1 MPDDKNPQL
10 PLDGGTPPREGSLIS
25 INIEEEMRRSY
36 LDYSMSVIIGRALPD
51 ARDGLKP
58 VHRRVLYAMS
68 EMGLEYNKKYTKCA
82 KVVGQAM
89 GVYHPHGDSAIYDT
103 LVRMAQ
109 PFSLRYPLVDGQGN
123 FGSVDGDPPAA
134 MRYTEC
140 RMARIAGELLADID
154 METVDFVPNYD
165 ESTTEPSVLPT
176 RIPNLIVN
184 GSSGIAVGMATNIPP
199 HNLTEVVNA
208 TIELVK
214 NPKAGLIEI
223 LQHVQGP
230 DFPTGGFLYG
240 KSGIVNAYKTG
251 RGRFMM
257 RAKVATENLTKEKVA
272 IIVTEIPYQVN
283 KSKLIERI
291 AELVT
296 EKIIDEISDVRDE
309 SDRDGM
315 RIVIELKRAAQPEIV
330 LNQLYKHTQ
339 MQESFSMIFLAV
351 LNGQPKEFPLDGAI
365 RAFIDHRIDVV
376 QRRTAYLLRKAR
388 EREHILEGY
397 KIALD
402 NLDTVIKIIRG
413 SGSRAEA
420 RENLYA
426 WGKGTDIVVNL
437 DRERLPGEE
446 RGLSLKQVDAI
457 LELQLYR
464 LTQLSVDEILKEL
477 AEIREKIAEYESILA
492 SDKKLRNVIIKELEA
507 VRDKYGDARR
517 TQIIDESAELQL
529 EDLIADEQVA
539 VTVSHQGYLKR
550 TPISIYRQQRRG
562 GTGRT
567 GMKTREE
574 DFVSQLIID
583 STHAFLLC
591 FTNTGRVYWLK
602 VYEVPDVGAAGKGKS
617 MQSLLNLQPGENV
630 RAILP
635 VRDLEEEGKFIFFA
649 TRNGVV
655 KKTPLK
661 DFSNVM
667 SRGIIAI
674 AIDENDDLI
683 SAGLTN
689 GKQTIFLGTR
699 DGMAIRFDEEYDPER
714 SGIGLRPMGRNA
726 AGNRGISLKKGD
738 YVIGAA
744 ITDSDATR
752 DTERDECAKKLNLT
766 KKLGE
771 LRSAL
776 EQAKENLQKAR
787 EELRAAPKETDP
799 LTAAVKTAEKRRDD
813 AEKALK
819 DFDEKL
825 CVSKSLILTVTE
837 NGFGKRTDVDEYRLT
852 ARGAQGVNNLKA
864 TPKVGK
870 SASILLVNETSE
882 LVVISQWG
890 KIIRIDTKTVRAAG
904 RATQGVRL
912 LNLEDDDKV
921 AAAVIIPPDEMN
933 GKEDE
938 QGSLIQ

>member
-1 MPDDKNPQL
+1 MPDDQNPQL
-10 PLDGGTPPREGSLIS
+10 PLDGGTPPRDGSLIS

-165 ESTTEPSVLPT
+165 ESTLEPTVLPT

-214 NPKAGLIEI
+214 NPKAGLLEI

-240 KSGIVNAYKTG
+240 KSGILNAYKTG

-257 RAKVATENLTKEKVA
+257 RAKVATENITKEKLA

-315 RIVIELKRAAQPEIV
+315 RIVIELKRGAQPEIV

-351 LNGQPKEFPLDGAI
+351 LNGQPREFPLDGAI

-402 NLDTVIKIIRG
+402 NLDTVIRIIRG
-413 SGSRAEA
+413 SNSRTEA
-420 RENLYA
+420 RENLFA
-426 WGKGTDIVVNL
+426 WGKGTDIIVNL
-437 DRERLPGEE
+437 ERERLATEE
-446 RGLSLKQVDAI
+446 RGLSLRQVDAI

-477 AEIREKIAEYESILA
+477 QQKREEIAEYLSILA
-492 SDKKLRNVIIKELEA
+492 SDKKLRNVIIKELEK
-507 VRDKYGDARR
+507 VRDQYGDARR
-517 TQIIDESAELQL
+517 TQIVDESAELQL

-583 STHAFLLC
+583 STHAYLLC
-591 FTNTGRVYWLK
+591 FTNTGRVYWIK

-674 AIDENDDLI
+674 AIEKDDDLI

-714 SGIGLRPMGRNA
+714 NGIGLRPMGRNA

-752 DTERDECAKKLNLT
+752 DQERDACASKLNLT
-766 KKLGE
+766 KKLTE
-771 LRSAL
+771 LRNAL
-776 EQAKENLQKAR
+776 EQAKEKLQKAR
-787 EELRAAPKETDP
+787 EELRTAPKETES

-813 AEKALK
+813 AEKDLK
-819 DFDEKL
+819 EFDVKL

-912 LNLEDDDKV
+912 LNLEEDDKV
-921 AAAVIIPPDEMN
+921 AAAVIIPPDEVN

-938 QGSLIQ
+938 QGTLIQ